1 MSPER
6 PVTERPPWEP
16 RTRVEME
23 REVAQARAMQ
33 RKLGDAVGWI
43 VDTLLLDEG
52 DVKDN
57 PGKKTL
63 HKRKQ
68 EALESLAYVRDILKG
83 TVSDIEED
91 RLVGEEEGRIGEGG
105 ESVAVGYVC

>member
-1 MSPER
+1 MQS
-6 PVTERPPWEP
+6 
-16 RTRVEME
+16 
-23 REVAQARAMQ
+23 VALLVRSLFVVKQ

-52 DVKDN
+52 EIKDDAA
-57 PGKKTL
+57 KKTL

-83 TVSDIEED
+83 TVVEVEDD
-91 RLVGEEEGRIGEGG
+91 RLVGEEEVGMDDGKNSLEAGG
-105 ESVAVGYVC
+105 YEE